1 MTTRKAP
8 AKRPRAARS
17 KGKTREAGRPYPPKV
32 KAEAL
37 EVLQAEGMAAAHK
50 ATGVPKPTLTRWAK
64 AAGIDVGELARART
78 ANATEAVRARAAEV
92 TASTVELLEAHVAQ
106 AGDYLGTLAGV
117 NALAARLI
125 AGVDPAKLQRVT
137 TLAGTTI
144 AVDDDE
150 VDDVVK
156 VAQALAGLPLAARD
170 AEGILTR
177 AIHDLQLLKGEATER
192 GELVVEFTV
201 PRPHH
206 TNGDDD
212 VVELPALED

>member
-8 AKRPRAARS
+8 TKRPRATRSGAKARA
-17 KGKTREAGRPYPPKV
+17 TGRPYDEAT
-32 KAEAL
+32 KARAL
-37 EVLQAEGMAAAHK
+37 EVLQVDGLAAAHK

-64 AAGIDVGELARART
+64 AAGVDVGELARART

-125 AGVDPAKLQRVT
+125 AGLDPDKIERVV
-137 TLAGTTI
+137 TLAGTGV
-144 AVDDDE
+144 AVNDPQ
-150 VDDVVK
+150 VDAVVK
-156 VAQALAGLPLAARD
+156 VAQALDALPLAARD

-201 PRPHH
+201 PRPHPS
-206 TNGDDD
+206 TGDDA
-212 VVELPALED
+212 VVEYPALED